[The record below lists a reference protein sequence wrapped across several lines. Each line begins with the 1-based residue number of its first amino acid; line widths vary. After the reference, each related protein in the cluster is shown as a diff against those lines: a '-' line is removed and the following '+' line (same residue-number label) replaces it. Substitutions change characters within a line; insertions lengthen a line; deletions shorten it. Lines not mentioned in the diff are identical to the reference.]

1 MNFSVVFWI
10 SIFQIVASLNDFQM
24 ILILPPA
31 VGDDIEG
38 AELDHHLGIQG
49 MPTSSNRTN
58 IDLTVVEDLS
68 CLYSYSGES
77 LLPEFIKH
85 IFYNRNVT
93 IIGAAGFLCPQGR
106 DIITGLIKGDL
117 KRNLDF
123 PFFFFS
129 PSRQPSVSVHP
140 NIFHMVGPL
149 DTLGAS
155 LVSFLKNQRW
165 LRVSFIT
172 GPDDSQFSFTAEKL
186 ATYMTAQQQI
196 TIAKYLQVENGR
208 ELDWE
213 GFEARVVL
221 LVMGEVETTEVLCSA
236 HLHGLRW
243 PHYAWIVLSLSHS
256 PFHLDSDSCNLEGS
270 ASEFEVDLTG
280 IILVNFESPGNPV
293 MAGSAKCNTGHSYL
307 ADLACDSINIAL
319 FAHNHCQ
326 NLGLECFNNLSYLS
340 HHAGHLSYNEDS
352 HTLFSLVVEFAQFRI
367 DKNIKVAYYNS
378 SLFILN
384 TTLLDNLI
392 PSRPKHGSLYI
403 LSRTIYF
410 TTTLIM
416 LVLLTTSFILF
427 LIFKKEPEV
436 KASSFS
442 LTFLI
447 YLSSYVLVFYLF
459 ILAMKELVDFPVSV
473 KNATCIARSWLNV
486 ISFQGPLVSA
496 ITIVKIFRIY
506 RIFHPTKLSHGGKC
520 LSDQLLMVIVM
531 ILQIPSFIIILL
543 WNITDPYLSVK
554 KEVYHTNYIETKYN
568 CDSKHLRTW
577 TFLLLSYNILL
588 GVVLIFV
595 AIKTRK
601 IRKKNFKDTKK
612 VNVFV
617 FLYILI
623 VSLCLGLFLVGRATN
638 SPDFTLGVLHS
649 CTSILIIL
657 TVTLFFSPKLYPP
670 LRREFVRRTTSN
682 MNAKASSM
690 HSIASRY
697 TSYTSL
703 PR

>member
-1 MNFSVVFWI
+1 MS
-10 SIFQIVASLNDFQM
+10 SLNNFQM
-24 ILILPPA
+24 ILVLPPA
-31 VGDDIEG
+31 VGDDIEA

-49 MPTSSNRTN
+49 MSTSSNRTN
-58 IDLTVVEDLS
+58 INLTVVEDLS
-68 CLYSYSGES
+68 CLYSYSGGS

-117 KRNLDF
+117 KRKLDF

-129 PSRQPSVSVHP
+129 PSRQPRVSVHP

-149 DTLGAS
+149 DALGAS

-256 PFHLDSDSCNLEGS
+256 PFHLEYDSCNLEGS

-352 HTLFSLVVEFAQFRI
+352 HTLFSLVVEFTQFRI
-367 DKNIKVAYYNS
+367 DNNIKVAYYNS

-447 YLSSYVLVFYLF
+447 YISSYVLVFYLF
-459 ILAMKELVDFPVSV
+459 ILAIKELVDFPVYV
-473 KNATCIARSWLNV
+473 KNAICIARSWLNV

-496 ITIVKIFRIY
+496 ITIVKIFRVHHIFY
-506 RIFHPTKLSHGGKC
+506 RKKLSQGENR
-520 LSDQLLMVIVM
+520 LADWLLIVFVM
-531 ILQIPSFIIILL
+531 ILQIPNLIITIL
-543 WNITDPYLSVK
+543 WNILDPYLFVT
-554 KEVYHTNYIETKYN
+554 KEVFRTNYIEYKYR
-568 CDSKHLRTW
+568 CESKHLRTW
-577 TFLLLSYNILL
+577 TILLSFYNILL
-588 GVVLIFV
+588 GLVLIFV
-595 AIKTRK
+595 AVKTRK
-601 IRKKNFKDTKK
+601 IRWKNFKDTKK
-612 VNVFV
+612 VNAFV
-617 FLYILI
+617 FLYTYTL
-623 VSLCLGLFLVGRATN
+623 SLCLCLFLIGRASN
-638 SPDFTLGVLHS
+638 NKEFTLAILHS
-649 CTSILIIL
+649 GSSVLIIL
-657 TVTLFFSPKLYPP
+657 TVTLFLFPKLYPP
-670 LRREFVRRTTSN
+670 LRRKFCRKKISNNMGARATSLY
-682 MNAKASSM
+682 
-690 HSIASRY
+690 SIASHY
-697 TSYTSL
+697 TSHTSI
-703 PR
+703 PREYAF